1 MKKAIKEFLRGLM
14 YEPGGPSLTRS
25 LAVVFAAA
33 FLIGSFY
40 LLVRGQHWDH
50 YPDFAYITGGGG
62 IGGQVANKFLNNKY
76 GGGGPNA

>member
-1 MKKAIKEFLRGLM
+1 MKQQIIDFLKGLM

-25 LAVVFAAA
+25 LAVLFAAA

-40 LLVRGQHWDH
+40 LLVKGQHWDH

-62 IGGQVANKFLNNKY
+62 IGGQVANKFFNNKY
-76 GGGGPNA
+76 MGGGQQ

>member
-1 MKKAIKEFLRGLM
+1 LKQTIKNFLKGLM

-25 LAVVFAAA
+25 LSVIFAVA

-40 LLVRGQHWDH
+40 LLIRGQGWEH
-50 YPDFAYITGGGG
+50 YETFAAITGGGG

-76 GGGGPNA
+76 QGVSQ